1 MNSYEYRLVGGYQ
14 ALQEHTATGRDFC
27 LRDGNHGVVTQTT
40 LIRTVSIMTNL
51 VQQGILCAHC
61 ALPPAPDKLRPTSL
75 LSDGLSPRLQTEGRT
90 TTRLERYVKLV
101 LITSSK
107 QSGDITNET

>member
-14 ALQEHTATGRDFC
+14 ALEEHTATGRDFC

-61 ALPPAPDKLRPTSL
+61 ALPPAPDKAYVTSL
-75 LSDGLSPRLQTEGRT
+75 RRALSPPSDRRKDNHSVG
-90 TTRLERYVKLV
+90 V
-101 LITSSK
+101 LREACSYH
-107 QSGDITNET
+107 